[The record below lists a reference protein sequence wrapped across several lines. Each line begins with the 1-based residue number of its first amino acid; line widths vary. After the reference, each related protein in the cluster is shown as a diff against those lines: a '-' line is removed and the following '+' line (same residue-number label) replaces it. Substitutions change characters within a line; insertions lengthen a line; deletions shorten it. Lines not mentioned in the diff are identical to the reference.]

1 MLPNKDRVWRGP
13 QIGIAVSFWAKL
25 SAIPYNQSP
34 GELEGSHRGS
44 SLLLCFE
51 SRVFK
56 LLTPHL
62 RGEEIEGVTAHFQS
76 TRLFGE
82 GVCFFGEPGVL
93 HTYRIE
99 SVGAE
104 VMLCSLL
111 GTLGGPSD
119 L

>member
-1 MLPNKDRVWRGP
+1 MLFHTTKVLESLRGHTEDLHCYC
-13 QIGIAVSFWAKL
+13 AL
-25 SAIPYNQSP
+25 SQEYLKI
-34 GELEGSHRGS
+34 L
-44 SLLLCFE
+44 F
-51 SRVFK
+51 
-56 LLTPHL
+56 THL

-93 HTYRIE
+93 HTYRVE